1 ILEEIIS
8 NEEVISEAGWVQI
21 QVVGADAIKAVLSK
35 LPQGE
40 EILWLARPRAEQT
53 PPGNIN
59 FMLPPEPTIDSIKEH
74 AGQCGLDLLIQPLS

>member
-1 ILEEIIS
+1 
-8 NEEVISEAGWVQI
+8 
-21 QVVGADAIKAVLSK
+21 VLSK
-35 LPQGE
+35 LHQGE

-59 FMLPPEPTIDSIKEH
+59 FMLPLEPIIDSIKEY